1 LGAGARVAGNPDAKD
16 GAVAVIGIY
25 D

>member
-16 GAVAVIGIY
+16 GAVAVIDIY